1 MAKLIYLDNAATTK
15 TLPVVNEA
23 MMEVLEQG
31 FGNPSSKHILGVNAE
46 KYIKDATNT
55 ISKILKCN
63 PKEIVYTSCAT
74 ESNNTAIFLKKQ
86 MSKNEFT
93 LIFRA
98 DIHKNKKP
106 RTNRG

>member
-1 MAKLIYLDNAATTK
+1 MKNEETMEIYLDNAATTK

-74 ESNNTAIFLKKQ
+74 ESNNTAIFGSALKREDLESILLQ
-86 MSKNEFT
+86 VRLS
-93 LIFRA
+93 
-98 DIHKNKKP
+98 IHL
-106 RTNRG
+106 

>member
-1 MAKLIYLDNAATTK
+1 MEIYLDNAATTK

-63 PKEIVYTSCAT
+63 PKRNCIYIMCYR
-74 ESNNTAIFLKKQ
+74 K
-86 MSKNEFT
+86 
-93 LIFRA
+93 
-98 DIHKNKKP
+98 
-106 RTNRG
+106 

>member
-1 MAKLIYLDNAATTK
+1 MDKENNSKTIYLDNAATTK

-55 ISKILKCN
+55 ISKILKCS
-63 PKEIVYTSCAT
+63 PKEIVTFCST
-74 ESNNTAIFLKKQ
+74 
-86 MSKNEFT
+86 
-93 LIFRA
+93 
-98 DIHKNKKP
+98 
-106 RTNRG
+106 